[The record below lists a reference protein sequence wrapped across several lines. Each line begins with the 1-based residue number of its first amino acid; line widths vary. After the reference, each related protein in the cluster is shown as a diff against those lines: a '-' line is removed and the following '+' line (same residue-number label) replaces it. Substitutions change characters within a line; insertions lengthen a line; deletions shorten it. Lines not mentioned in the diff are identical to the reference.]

1 MKRFF
6 FYKLV
11 IILLMGV
18 LIGCIQAKPKRVNAE
33 KSTESKDSLIIE
45 ADEDFQLS
53 EEERSLIQKENA
65 FSLKLFQK
73 VAAGEKKSTF
83 ISTIGIHYSL
93 NVLNMGA
100 SGASRQEI
108 CNALGI
114 DSTDME
120 RMNTLSRRIIKGHEK
135 MQKDDLPG
143 LSSNLLTGCGLFVK
157 SGVDIS
163 KSFTHNFEDY
173 YFGQIIQGDFDD
185 KMQSEID
192 EWCGNKSDNKVS
204 HLPIDHDASSILAV
218 INCFNGKWEKEFSAD
233 KTKEEPFSGGRGKT
247 VMMMNDKDNDRRLS
261 YAQRSDYSLL
271 RIPYRGGYA
280 MYVVL
285 PKSGKKLSSV
295 IHGLSLKEFQN
306 AIDNLSH
313 YDIIYL
319 KLPKFEMNYNCITN
333 KWLTSMGIRKVFGR
347 DADFGNIN
355 REFYLDRISQYAK
368 VKVDEIGTAAEALT
382 SAVLKVKGEDT
393 EEEKSV
399 VYFYADHPFAYIMA
413 DPYGNYCFM
422 GTFCGDK

>member
-6 FYKLV
+6 FYKLA

-108 CNALGI
+108 CNALGV

-143 LSSNLLTGCGLFVK
+143 LSSNLLTGCGLCVK

-192 EWCGNKSDNKVS
+192 EW
-204 HLPIDHDASSILAV
+204 
-218 INCFNGKWEKEFSAD
+218 
-233 KTKEEPFSGGRGKT
+233 
-247 VMMMNDKDNDRRLS
+247 
-261 YAQRSDYSLL
+261 
-271 RIPYRGGYA
+271 
-280 MYVVL
+280 
-285 PKSGKKLSSV
+285 
-295 IHGLSLKEFQN
+295 
-306 AIDNLSH
+306 
-313 YDIIYL
+313 
-319 KLPKFEMNYNCITN
+319 
-333 KWLTSMGIRKVFGR
+333 
-347 DADFGNIN
+347 
-355 REFYLDRISQYAK
+355 
-368 VKVDEIGTAAEALT
+368 
-382 SAVLKVKGEDT
+382 
-393 EEEKSV
+393 
-399 VYFYADHPFAYIMA
+399 
-413 DPYGNYCFM
+413 
-422 GTFCGDK
+422 